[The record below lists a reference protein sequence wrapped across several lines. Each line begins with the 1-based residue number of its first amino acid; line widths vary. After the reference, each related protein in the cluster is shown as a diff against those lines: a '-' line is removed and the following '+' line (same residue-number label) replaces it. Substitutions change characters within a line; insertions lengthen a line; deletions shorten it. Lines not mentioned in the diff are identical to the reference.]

1 MIQITKMSVLRFA
14 VRLLVAVVF
23 VHLVFLALSRFFPT
37 LAEAV
42 NPFSPHQK
50 TFFILGLTIG
60 LFLTRILDRILYKVG
75 MLALFLV
82 GCVILSLPFPHAG
95 MFATAWFFAAAI
107 PMLIWQRQLTFRDE
121 FENAVKKWRQPVR
134 PDKDRPL

>member
-50 TFFILGLTIG
+50 TFFILGLIIG

-95 MFATAWFFAAAI
+95 MFSAAWFFVTAI
-107 PMLIWQRQLTFRDE
+107 PMSIWKRQLTFRDE
-121 FENAVKKWRQPVR
+121 VENAVKKWRR
-134 PDKDRPL
+134 P